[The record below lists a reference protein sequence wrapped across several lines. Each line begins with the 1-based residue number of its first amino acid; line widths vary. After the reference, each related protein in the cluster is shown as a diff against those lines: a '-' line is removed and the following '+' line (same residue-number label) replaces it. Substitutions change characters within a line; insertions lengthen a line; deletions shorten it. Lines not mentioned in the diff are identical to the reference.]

1 MEVSKLNSELCVCQ
15 ASASPNNKTVVYK
28 TAEYDGE
35 IRGVKNF
42 LSDHLLT

>member
-1 MEVSKLNSELCVCQ
+1 MEVSKLNSELCACQ
-15 ASASPNNKTVVYK
+15 ASASPNNKTLVYK

-35 IRGVKNF
+35 IGVKNF